1 MPQTKQQIRA
11 TIAAQRKSFDFQW
24 LERASDQIVTN
35 FLTLEVFH
43 SSETV
48 ALYMAIGGE
57 VRMDSLFTECW
68 KRGKRT
74 CIPVFN
80 AERNVYDMAE
90 ISPETCFKVGNYGIK
105 EPISPTL
112 VPLDEIDLIAVPGV
126 AFDLTRNRLGRG
138 GGYYDRILEDF
149 GGTSVAVAFGFQI
162 LEEIPVDPH
171 DEPVDILITE
181 IKVDE
186 A

>member
-1 MPQTKQQIRA
+1 
-11 TIAAQRKSFDFQW
+11 
-24 LERASDQIVTN
+24 
-35 FLTLEVFH
+35 
-43 SSETV
+43 
-48 ALYMAIGGE
+48 
-57 VRMDSLFTECW
+57 
-68 KRGKRT
+68 
-74 CIPVFN
+74 
-80 AERNVYDMAE
+80 
-90 ISPETCFKVGNYGIK
+90 GIK